1 MLRLTALLLVLANI
15 GYFAWSQGHLR
26 ALGWGPLEQ
35 REPERARQQVAPE
48 KLRVERSATPAPE
61 QAAEPA
67 PTPQPEAA
75 ATAPVVAEA
84 PAEPAQPARP
94 DATATAC
101 YQATG
106 FTPGQAQALRVVLA
120 TLPWASSRWTLD
132 EAVLPPRW
140 IVYMGRYAD
149 AEALAR
155 KKAEL
160 RQLRIEFRD
169 APGMMPGLAL
179 GTYSTE
185 AAAQQALAEL
195 APKGIRTARV
205 MQERAEQ
212 RSHTLRLNAITSAQR
227 AEIEGL
233 NTAMAGKKLTPC

>member
-1 MLRLTALLLVLANI
+1 MLRLTALLLLLANI

-26 ALGWGPLEQ
+26 AMGWGPLEE
-35 REPERARQQVAPE
+35 REPQRLKQQVAPE
-48 KLRVERSATPAPE
+48 KLRVERL
-61 QAAEPA
+61 
-67 PTPQPEAA
+67 
-75 ATAPVVAEA
+75 AEA
-84 PAEPAQPARP
+84 PRPATQEPSAPAPAETAPAATQPVAAPR
-94 DATATAC
+94 AETAPAC
-101 YQATG
+101 YQANG
-106 FTPGQAQALRVVLA
+106 FNPAQAQALRVVLA
-120 TLPWASSRWTLD
+120 TLPWANGRWTLD

-160 RQLRIEFRD
+160 RQLRVDFRD
-169 APGMMPGLAL
+169 APQMMPGLAL

-205 MQERAEQ
+205 MQERSEQ
-212 RSHTLRLNAITSAQR
+212 RTHTLRLNGITAAQR
-227 AEIEGL
+227 AEVEGL
-233 NTAMAGKKLTPC
+233 NTAMAGRRLQPC